1 MTKNIAW
8 AWTVVLLSLASA
20 STAWAEVSLPKIFSD
35 GMVLQRQM
43 KVPVWGWGKDGEKV
57 TVEFNGQSK
66 SAVVKDGKWRVDF
79 DPMEAG
85 GPWDMTVKSD
95 NTLTVKDVLV
105 GEVWFTC
112 GQSNMVMGLGQTTGW
127 EEFFNQHQPRSK
139 GRLRVVTA
147 TAIPSDTPKEDA
159 PVRWTE
165 PTPSFSAVS
174 YYFAQKLFEHF
185 GEKVPVGIVCVTAV
199 IPAEAW
205 VDAGHI
211 AAHPNLKGLGKDHL
225 GKAHWATSKYYNG
238 GVRPI
243 APYAI
248 RGVVYYQAEY
258 NAGMVSGRAQ
268 EFRYLFPALIASWRE
283 AWEQPAMPFLFVQL
297 PGFLYHDAGKDKKLD
312 MDATTL
318 EQLKRTSKYQYVDM
332 RDVQRW
338 VWQNTPRTGMASAI
352 DLGEKY
358 DVHPRNKMPLGG
370 RLLAWA
376 RKLAYG
382 EDVVAS
388 GPYPKS
394 YEVKDKSFVITYS
407 YAESGLTA
415 KDGKLDGFE
424 IAGADGH
431 YLPAQARIEGQN
443 VIAWSD
449 QVREP
454 AHLRYAWEGF
464 PPCSLYNKEGLPALP
479 FSYGVPGKS
488 FFPDTAQFE
497 FFNPGFKSQKDGKPV
512 GWRVTGN
519 VELVAK
525 GGGGFGVRLEPGA
538 GIFQDQLALG
548 AGYFWNCPPDYTP
561 DLYFLRPGCLV
572 GYSVDMAVE
581 KEGEAVAYM
590 NMASDASGSTSG
602 KIWSWNP
609 AHILKVRNQE
619 FVRYS
624 LTHLIQ
630 DQDLGQIGN
639 LKNSVGGRWIN
650 QSKTSALLL
659 AEFSSVQIVRPLLEI
674 SPATPIQVGAGK
686 ASQPIVIRSAQ
697 SKTLQER
704 LAPDQQVKE
713 SSTILYGCAS
723 FVPDDRGLMQKLIE
737 PTDHVGVVLTGKD
750 ADKFELVGANT
761 DGKSVKLI
769 GNDKKPGL
777 MGGENPES
785 ESFSVRLKDG
795 VPPGKYQA
803 AVRIV
808 TQAVN
813 TGVRSSGKTNEP
825 PLNLFYTD
833 LLIQVQ

>member
-57 TVEFNGQSK
+57 VVQFNGQSK

-85 GPWDMTVKSD
+85 GPWDMTVKGD

-112 GQSNMVMGLGQTTGW
+112 GQSNMVMGLNSTIGG

-147 TAIPSDTPKEDA
+147 GGPEFLSDTPKDDV

-165 PTPSFSAVS
+165 PTPGFSAVS
-174 YYFAQKLFEHF
+174 YYFAQKLSEHF
-185 GEKVPVGIVCVTAV
+185 EGKVPVGIVCVTNIV
-199 IPAEAW
+199 PAEAW
-205 VDAGHI
+205 VDAGRI
-211 AAHPNLKGLGKDHL
+211 AAHPNLKGLEKDAL
-225 GKAHWATSKYYNG
+225 KVTSKGYNG
-238 GVRPI
+238 AVRPI

-248 RGVVYYQAEY
+248 RGVVYYQGEY
-258 NAGMVSGRAQ
+258 NGGRAQ
-268 EFRYLFPALIASWRE
+268 EFRYLLPALIASWRE

-297 PGFLYHDAGKDKKLD
+297 PGFIYHDAGKDKKLD
-312 MDATTL
+312 MDVTTL
-318 EQLKRTSKYQYVDM
+318 EQLKRNSKYQWVEI

-358 DVHPRNKMPLGG
+358 DIHPRNKKPLGG

-382 EDVVAS
+382 EDVVVS

-394 YEVKDKSFVITYS
+394 YAVKDGAIVVS
-407 YAESGLTA
+407 YDYVGGGLLA

-424 IAGADGH
+424 IAGVDGQYH
-431 YLPAQARIEGQN
+431 PAQARIEGQS
-443 VIAWSD
+443 VVVSSD
-449 QVREP
+449 QIGEP

-464 PPCSLYNKEGLPALP
+464 PPCSLYNKEEFPALP
-479 FSYGVPGKS
+479 FSYSVPGKS
-488 FFPDTAQFE
+488 FFPDTTQFE
-497 FFNPGFKSQKDGKPV
+497 FLNIGFNAQKNGKPE
-512 GWRVTGN
+512 GWGVTGK
-519 VELVAK
+519 VELIAK
-525 GGGGFGVRLEPGA
+525 GGGGFCVRLEPGA
-538 GIFQDQLALG
+538 GISQGQLAVG
-548 AGYFWNCPPDYTP
+548 AGYFWNCLPDTP
-561 DLYFLRPGCLV
+561 HFLRPGCLV
-572 GYSVDMAVE
+572 GYSVAMAVE
-581 KEGEAVAYM
+581 KEGEGTAYL
-590 NMASDASGSTSG
+590 NMASDASGGGSYKT
-602 KIWSWNP
+602 WNP
-609 AHILKVRNQE
+609 VHVIKVGNKE
-619 FVRYS
+619 LSRYS

-630 DQDLGQIGN
+630 DQELFQIVN
-639 LKNSVGGRWIN
+639 WKNSVGGRWIN
-650 QSKTSALLL
+650 SSKTSALLL

-723 FVPDDRGLMQKLIE
+723 FAPDERGLMQKLIE

-750 ADKFELVGANT
+750 ADKFELVGANA

-777 MGGENPES
+777 LGGENPES
-785 ESFSVRLKDG
+785 ESFSVRLREG
-795 VPPGKYQA
+795 VAPGKYQA

-813 TGVRSSGKTNEP
+813 TGVRSTGETKEP
-825 PLNLFYTD
+825 PINLYYSD

>member
-1 MTKNIAW
+1 MTKNIVW

-43 KVPVWGWGKDGEKV
+43 KVPVWGWGKDGEAV

-66 SAVVKDGKWRVDF
+66 SAVVKGGKWRVAF

-85 GPWDMTVKSD
+85 GPWDMTVKGD

-112 GQSNMVMGLGQTTGW
+112 GQSNMIMGVGGTFGG
-127 EEFFNQHQPRSK
+127 EEFFKQHQPRSK
-139 GRLRVVTA
+139 GGLRVVTA
-147 TAIPSDTPKEDA
+147 MGPSFLSDAPKDDV

-165 PTPSFSAVS
+165 PTPGFSAVS
-174 YYFAQKLFEHF
+174 YYFARKLFEHF
-185 GEKVPVGIVCVTAV
+185 GEKVPVGIICVMDV
-199 IPAEAW
+199 VPAEAW
-205 VDAGHI
+205 VDAGRI
-211 AAHPNLKGLGKDHL
+211 AAHPNLKGLEESPLKV
-225 GKAHWATSKYYNG
+225 TSKGYNG
-238 GVRPI
+238 AVRPI

-248 RGVVYYQAEY
+248 RGVVYYQGEY
-258 NAGMVSGRAQ
+258 NAGRAQ
-268 EFRYLFPALIASWRE
+268 EFRYLMPALIASWRE

-318 EQLKRTSKYQYVDM
+318 EQLKRNSKYQWVEI

-358 DVHPRNKMPLGG
+358 DIHPKNKMPLGG

-394 YEVKDKSFVITYS
+394 YEVKDKSFVITYGC
-407 YAESGLTA
+407 AEGGLTA

-424 IAGADGH
+424 IAGADGQYH
-431 YLPAQARIEGQN
+431 PAQARIEGQS
-443 VIAWSD
+443 VVASSD
-449 QVREP
+449 QIGEP
-454 AHLRYAWEGF
+454 VHVRYAWEGF

-479 FSYGVPGKS
+479 FSYRVPGKS
-488 FFPDTAQFE
+488 FYPDTAQFE
-497 FFNPGFKSQKDGKPV
+497 FLNSSFNLQKDGKPE
-512 GWRVTGN
+512 GWVVKGN
-519 VELVAK
+519 VQTHAK
-525 GGGGFGVRLEPGA
+525 QGQAKACVSLEPGA
-538 GIFQDQLALG
+538 VITQNKLAVG
-548 AGYFWNCPPDYTP
+548 AGYYWNCPPETP
-561 DLYFLRPGCLV
+561 HFLRPGCMV
-572 GYSVDMAVE
+572 GYSLDMAVE
-581 KEGEAVAYM
+581 KEDEATAYM
-590 NMASDASGSTSG
+590 NMASGVSGEGSGST
-602 KIWSWNP
+602 WNP
-609 AHILKVRNQE
+609 VHILKVGNQE
-619 FVRYS
+619 FARYS

-630 DQDLGQIGN
+630 DRDLFQIVN
-639 LKNSVGGRWIN
+639 FNSVGGRWIN

-659 AEFSSVQIVRPLLEI
+659 ADFSTVRIVRPLLEI
-674 SPATPIQVGAGK
+674 SPATPIQVSAGN
-686 ASQPIVIRSAQ
+686 ASAPIVIKNAQ
-697 SKTLQER
+697 SKTLPER
-704 LAPDQQVKE
+704 LAPDQPVKE

-723 FVPDDRGLMQKLIE
+723 FAPDERGLMQKVIA
-737 PTDHVGVVLTGKD
+737 PTDHVGAILTGKD
-750 ADKFELVGANT
+750 ADKFELVGANA

-769 GNDKKPGL
+769 GTDKKPGL
-777 MGGENPES
+777 LGGEKPES
-785 ESFSVRLKDG
+785 ESFSVKLKEG
-795 VPPGKYQA
+795 VPPGNYQA

-813 TGVRSSGKTNEP
+813 TGVLSTGDTNELP
-825 PLNLFYTD
+825 VNLYYTD
-833 LLIQVQ
+833 LPIQVQ

>member
-20 STAWAEVSLPKIFSD
+20 STAWAEISLPKIFSD

-57 TVEFNGQSK
+57 AVDFNGQSK
-66 SAVVKDGKWRVDF
+66 SAVVKGGKWRVDF

-85 GPWDMTVKSD
+85 GPWDLTVKGD

-112 GQSNMVMGLGQTTGW
+112 GQSNMMMGLGQTTGW

-139 GRLRVVTA
+139 GRLRVVTGA
-147 TAIPSDTPKEDA
+147 GPAFLSDAPKDDA

-165 PTPSFSAVS
+165 PAPGFSAVS

-185 GEKVPVGIVCVTAV
+185 REKVPVGIICIVHIV
-199 IPAEAW
+199 PAEAW
-205 VDAGHI
+205 VDAGRI
-211 AAHPNLKGLGKDHL
+211 AAHPNLKGLAKDHT
-225 GKAHWATSKYYNG
+225 GKAHEFTSKGYNG
-238 GVRPI
+238 AVKPI

-248 RGVVYYQAEY
+248 RGVVYYQGEY
-258 NAGMVSGRAQ
+258 NGGRPQ
-268 EFRYLFPALIASWRE
+268 EFRYLMPALIASWRE

-318 EQLKRTSKYQYVDM
+318 EQLKRTSKYQWVEI

-352 DLGEKY
+352 ELGEKY
-358 DVHPRNKMPLGG
+358 DIHPRNKMPLGG

-497 FFNPGFKSQKDGKPV
+497 FLNPSFNLQKDGKPE
-512 GWRVTGN
+512 GWMVKGN
-519 VELVAK
+519 VQTHAK
-525 GGGGFGVRLEPGA
+525 QGQAKAYVSLEPGA
-538 GIFQDQLALG
+538 VITQRKLAVG
-548 AGYFWNCPPDYTP
+548 AGYYWNCPPDTP
-561 DLYFLRPGCLV
+561 HFFRPGCLV

-581 KEGEAVAYM
+581 KEGEAIAYM
-590 NMASDASGSTSG
+590 EMGEGGDR
-602 KIWSWNP
+602 IWSSTRWHKALPSNQYS
-609 AHILKVRNQE
+609 VRNQE
-619 FVRYS
+619 FARYPV
-624 LTHLIQ
+624 THLIQ
-630 DQDLGQIGN
+630 DQTLGQIVN
-639 LKNSVGGRWIN
+639 LKDTVGGRWIN
-650 QSKTSALLL
+650 SSKTSALLL
-659 AEFSSVQIVRPLLEI
+659 TDFSSVQIVRPLLEI
-674 SPATPIQVGAGK
+674 SPATPIQLGAGK
-686 ASQPIVIRSAQ
+686 SSLPIVIRSAQ
-697 SKTLQER
+697 SKTLPT
-704 LAPDQQVKE
+704 APDWLATDQPVNE
-713 SSTILYGCAS
+713 LSTILYGCAS
-723 FVPDDRGLMQKLIE
+723 FAPDDRGLMQKLIE

-750 ADKFELVGANT
+750 ADKFELVGANA

-813 TGVRSSGKTNEP
+813 TGVRSSGETNEP

-833 LLIQVQ
+833 LFIEVQ